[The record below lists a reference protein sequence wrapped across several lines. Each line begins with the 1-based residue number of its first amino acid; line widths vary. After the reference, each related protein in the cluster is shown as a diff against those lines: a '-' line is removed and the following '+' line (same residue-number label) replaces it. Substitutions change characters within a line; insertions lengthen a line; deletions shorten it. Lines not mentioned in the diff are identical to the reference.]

1 MMYRSHPMA
10 TGLLV
15 MLATSFLIPVAADQE
30 CDWTGPRVDCGYV
43 GITEGEC
50 RNKGCCWNPADFQ
63 DFPYV
68 DVPWCFTQNA
78 HPAEYEA
85 AKIQEDNGGGSY
97 AELALVKSV
106 QPELGPD
113 VTKLSASVRRV
124 GCDTLRLTLRDAD
137 EARWEVPTHLFK
149 SDILAGQPCSPQ
161 APVARQRPGS
171 GPSMNGAC
179 GGSATTLEYNL
190 LPHPFSL
197 TVTRSGDGAPL
208 FNSTGQRLVFKDQ
221 YLELSTGLS
230 PGATLFGAGERV
242 SRSLHLARNGAPRPL
257 WNRDIGPALE
267 EQNSYGSHPWVLG
280 LEPDGTAWGI
290 LLLSSNAMDIIPSE
304 EKLSWR
310 VTGGIIDMFVFGG
323 PTPLA
328 VMEQFTAVIGRP
340 ALVPYWTLGWHQCKY
355 GYASVWE
362 VREVV
367 ANYSAAG
374 LPLEAQ
380 WIDIDQMDHWMDFTF
395 DPVDFPVEEMQ
406 ALVED
411 LHANGQKFVPILD
424 PGIKVEPGYHAYDE
438 ALKRDLFVRNVEGD
452 PYLGWVWPGPCHFLD
467 YLLPRTAAYWEE
479 ELAAHHNILPW
490 DGIWIDMNEISNF
503 CTGDLCRLKPETES
517 EVPTLPSS
525 RQEGLGKDPQWV
537 CHLECWEAQGL
548 NSTQAG
554 WAHPPYDIANGL
566 ARSPL
571 GYKVMSVLN
580 SHHDGSSEYDAHQ
593 LYSLAQTRVT
603 AAAVESIRRKRPF
616 ILSRSSY
623 LGVGAYAAH
632 WTGDNVATWDQLAK
646 SIAGVLN
653 IGLFGIAMGGADIC
667 GFQGNTTSE
676 LCARWVSLG
685 AFYPFARS
693 HSDLHSTRQELY
705 LWPEVAEA
713 GRQALSQRY
722 RLLPYLYS
730 TMRAAHDTGAPAMR
744 PLWMTFPE
752 DVAGH
757 RNDRQFMFGDALLVT
772 PVLTQGARSVEGHFP
787 PGTWYSLWNA
797 SDVVHA
803 RANGTDVTLDAPLER
818 IPYHVRG
825 GRIIGTAEPRR
836 TTRDTKAGALTLLVA
851 LPGEGSGAERSAHG
865 VVYNDDGESVVQARA
880 SPCSFLHANVTVRR
894 DGQGSLSGTLK
905 IAFGSSWAWP
915 GGARYPDDALGGA
928 ESVAADGDPPIP
940 WPSLAGLRILG
951 WEGGAPEAVRT
962 RSFRPSGEASGSQGQ
977 SVVDLNLAEGAR
989 VKDSTLLLSM
999 ESVELPLDCPGS
1011 LEIEWGPRKTAQY
1024 SDV

>member
-1 MMYRSHPMA
+1 
-10 TGLLV
+10 
-15 MLATSFLIPVAADQE
+15 
-30 CDWTGPRVDCGYV
+30 YV

-149 SDILAGQPCSPQ
+149 SDILAG
-161 APVARQRPGS
+161 S

-197 TVTRSGDGAPL
+197 TVTRSGDGASL

-221 YLELSTGLS
+221 YLELSTVLS

-280 LEPDGTAWGI
+280 LEPGTA
-290 LLLSSNAMDIIPSE
+290 
-304 EKLSWR
+304 R
-310 VTGGIIDMFVFGG
+310 GGFVFGG

-517 EVPTLPSS
+517 EV
-525 RQEGLGKDPQWV
+525 
-537 CHLECWEAQGL
+537 
-548 NSTQAG
+548 
-554 WAHPPYDIANGL
+554 
-566 ARSPL
+566 
-571 GYKVMSVLN
+571 MSVLN
-580 SHHDGSSEYDAHQ
+580 SHHDGSSEYNAHQ

-603 AAAVESIRRKRPF
+603 AAAVE
-616 ILSRSSY
+616 SSY

-653 IGLFGIAMGGADIC
+653 IGLVGIAMGGADIC

-865 VVYNDDGESVVQARA
+865 VVYNDDGESARA

-951 WEGGAPEAVRT
+951 WEGGAPEAGSMDSCQDLFASKRLR
-962 RSFRPSGEASGSQGQ
+962 RSGGILTQTDHDGFEQDEGSPRVFSATSSQSSLGAYMGCESTGDASGSTPYSEQYDEDRAGPQLLALVRRGEYSPSEVTPELLMTMLWIMDSWHSQYKSRADVCLQIYLALHPAPQPMFHYFKAHMLAMQPGILQ
-977 SVVDLNLAEGAR
+977 SCGWNAR
-989 VKDSTLLLSM
+989 VDS
-999 ESVELPLDCPGS
+999 ELPACDDL
-1011 LEIEWGPRKTAQY
+1011 LAQHPVHAAILNFVQDEVVRRC
-1024 SDV
+1024 SGMCVAQNHDQIQQARFVAALPMAFDKVVSVF